1 MNRNLLFFTK
11 VVILA
16 LMLSV
21 LPAAAAGAHEMSHGS
36 ARGAA
41 QPKMATGA
49 MAGMSDMSAAEMCRR
64 MGMMPGSMGKMTPSE
79 MCRMMGMS
87 PGQMSRMMRMTP
99 PEMAKMHAGMARSG
113 GPSPQGGM
121 GPLGGSI
128 R

>member
-1 MNRNLLFFTK
+1 MNRNLFFGTK

-41 QPKMATGA
+41 QPKMATGG
-49 MAGMSDMSAAEMCRR
+49 MAGMSAAEMCRR

-79 MCRMMGMS
+79 MCRNMGMS
-87 PGQMSRMMRMTP
+87 PGQMSRMMRMMP